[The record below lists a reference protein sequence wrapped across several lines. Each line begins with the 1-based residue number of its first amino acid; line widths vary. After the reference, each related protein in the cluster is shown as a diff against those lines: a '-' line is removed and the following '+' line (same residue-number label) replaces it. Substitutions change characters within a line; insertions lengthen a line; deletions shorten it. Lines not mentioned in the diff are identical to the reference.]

1 MRDYEKEIQDLKSAL
16 LKANEEIEKLSRIK
30 SDFISIISHELRTP
44 LTSIKESVS
53 LVLDGIAGP
62 ISEEQKRFLTIAKNN
77 INRLVKIITD
87 ILDISKLEA
96 GRIVMH
102 KIKLNINEII
112 KNVYESVKTAVEQKD
127 MEFSLSLGE
136 PVELTWLDPDRIG
149 QVLKNLISNSIK
161 FNRINGK
168 IKILSSKEGIN
179 GKDFIKIIVEDN
191 GIGMPQEEIEN
202 LFRNFSPLDTGM
214 TRKHGGA
221 GLGLAISKG
230 IVELHGGDIWAMS
243 EPEVGSKFIFTIPI
257 YKKHE
262 EFDFLIEEAM
272 ERAKRND
279 NKIAIIVFEIK
290 EVKKRAEN
298 VIAEIE
304 DIIKK
309 TVRGPEDKI
318 VRYKRSLVRQSSVAD
333 SGSNF
338 VSQNLGDCIVI
349 IAAADRPG
357 AMAIIKRL
365 RGNIKIHLSFGI
377 SVYPDEAMDKEELIK
392 KAQEDLNSGKN
403 SMAPQKVLLIIDD
416 EEDLASML
424 SFRLNNVGFDTITAN
439 SGDNG
444 IELAKKNKP
453 DLILLDLMMPEVDG
467 FEVSKKLK
475 LDSSTKHI
483 PIIVFSAL
491 GNKNTK
497 ESIEK
502 LGAAGFIEK
511 PFEPELLIS
520 KINEF
525 LGGKNG

>member
-1 MRDYEKEIQDLKSAL
+1 MRDYEKEIQGLKGAL
-16 LKANEEIEKLSRIK
+16 LKASEEIEKLSRIK

-62 ISEEQKRFLTIAKNN
+62 ISEEQKKFLTIAKNN
-77 INRLVKIITD
+77 IDRLVKIITD

-112 KNVYESVKTAVEQKD
+112 KNVYESTKTAVREKGI
-127 MEFSLSLGE
+127 EFSLSLGE
-136 PVELTWLDPDRIG
+136 SVELTWLDPDRIG
-149 QVLKNLISNSIK
+149 QVLKNLISNAIK
-161 FNRINGK
+161 FNRGNGK

-243 EPEVGSKFIFTIPI
+243 EPDIGSKFIFTIPI

-290 EVKKRAEN
+290 EVKKRVEN

-318 VRYKRSLVRQSSVAD
+318 VRLEK
-333 SGSNF
+333 GE
-338 VSQNLGDCIVI
+338 CIVI

-365 RGNIKIHLSFGI
+365 RGNIKIPLSFGI
-377 SVYPDEAMDKEELIK
+377 SVYPDEVMDKEELIK
-392 KAQEDLNSGKN
+392 KAQEDLDSGNN

-467 FEVSKKLK
+467 FEVSKRLK
-475 LDSSTKHI
+475 LDSATKHI

>member
-1 MRDYEKEIQDLKSAL
+1 MRDYEKEMQGLKDAL

-62 ISEEQKRFLTIAKNN
+62 ISEEQKKFLAIAKNN
-77 INRLVKIITD
+77 IGRLAKIIAD

-112 KNVYESVKTAVEQKD
+112 KNVYEATKTAVKEKG

-136 PVELTWLDPDRIG
+136 SVELTWLDPDRIG
-149 QVLKNLISNSIK
+149 QVLKNLISNAIK
-161 FNRINGK
+161 FNRVNGK
-168 IKILSSKEGIN
+168 IKISSSKEDIN
-179 GKDFIKIIVEDN
+179 GRDFIKVIVEDN
-191 GIGMPQEEIEN
+191 GIGIDKEEIEN

-221 GLGLAISKG
+221 GLGLCISKG
-230 IVELHGGDIWAMS
+230 IVELHGGDIWAVS
-243 EPEVGSKFIFTIPI
+243 EPDAGSKFIFTIPI

-262 EFDFLIEEAM
+262 EFDFLMEEAM

-290 EVKKRAEN
+290 EVKKRVEN

-304 DIIKK
+304 DIIRK
-309 TVRGPEDKI
+309 TVRGPEDKV
-318 VRYKRSLVRQSSVAD
+318 VRWGKREY
-333 SGSNF
+333 
-338 VSQNLGDCIVI
+338 IVI
-349 IAAADRPG
+349 IACADRPG

-365 RGNIKIHLSFGI
+365 RGNIKIPLSFGI
-377 SVYPDEAMDKEELIK
+377 SAYPDEAMGKEELIK
-392 KAQEDLNSGKN
+392 KAQEDLNGGKN
-403 SMAPQKVLLIIDD
+403 SIAPQKVLLIIDD

-439 SGDNG
+439 SGDDG
-444 IELAKKNKP
+444 IKLAKKNKP

-467 FEVSKKLK
+467 FEVSRRLK
-475 LDSSTKHI
+475 LGSVTKHI
-483 PIIVFSAL
+483 PIVVFSAL

-520 KINEF
+520 KINE
-525 LGGKNG
+525 LLEAKNG

>member
-1 MRDYEKEIQDLKSAL
+1 MMRDYEKEIQDLKGAL
-16 LKANEEIEKLSRIK
+16 LKTNEEIEKLSRIK
-30 SDFISIISHELRTP
+30 ADFISIISHELRTP

-53 LVLDGIAGP
+53 LVLDGITGP
-62 ISEEQKRFLTIAKNN
+62 ISEEQKKILTIAKNN
-77 INRLVKIITD
+77 INRLVKIITN

-112 KNVYESVKTAVEQKD
+112 KNVYESTKTAAEQKG
-127 MEFSLSLGE
+127 MEFSISLGE
-136 PVELTWLDPDRIG
+136 SVELTWFDPDRIG
-149 QVLKNLISNSIK
+149 QVLKNLISNAIK
-161 FNRINGK
+161 FSRVNGE
-168 IKILSSKEGIN
+168 IKILSSKENIN

-191 GIGMPQEEIEN
+191 GIGISQEGIEN

-230 IVELHGGDIWAMS
+230 IIELHGGDIWVMS
-243 EPEVGSKFIFTIPI
+243 EPDVGSKFIFTIPI

-262 EFDFLIEEAM
+262 EFDFLMEEAM
-272 ERAKRND
+272 ERAKRSD
-279 NKIAIIVFEIK
+279 NKIAIIIFEIK
-290 EVKKRAEN
+290 EVKNRVEK
-298 VIAEIE
+298 VITEIE

-309 TVRGPEDKI
+309 IVRGPEDKI
-318 VRYKRSLVRQSSVAD
+318 VRWGK
-333 SGSNF
+333 G
-338 VSQNLGDCIVI
+338 GGCIVI
-349 IAAADRPG
+349 IAHADRPG
-357 AMAIIKRL
+357 AMVIIKRL
-365 RGNIKIHLSFGI
+365 RSNIKIPLSFGI

-392 KAQEDLNSGKN
+392 KAQEDLNNGKN
-403 SMAPQKVLLIIDD
+403 SMVPQKVLLIIDD

-424 SFRLNNVGFDTITAN
+424 SFRLNNVGFDTIIAN
-439 SGDNG
+439 SGNNG

-467 FEVSKKLK
+467 FEVSKRLK
-475 LDSSTKHI
+475 LDSTTKDI
-483 PIIVFSAL
+483 PIVVFSAL

-502 LGAAGFIEK
+502 LGVAGFIEK
-511 PFEPELLIS
+511 PFEPELLIN

-525 LGGKNG
+525 LLGAKNG